1 MDSYEKLIKMINNG
15 KAHDSAFFVVSMDSP
30 TSCKVNDLPL
40 GKGDLYINE
49 YLLEYRPLKKGD
61 IVVLMKINS
70 EKYAIICKV
79 VEL

>member
-1 MDSYEKLIKMINNG
+1 MMNG
-15 KAHDSAFFVVSMDSP
+15 KAQECVFFIVAMDSP
-30 TSCKVNDLPL
+30 TTCKVNDLPL

-49 YLLEYRPLKKGD
+49 SLQKGDQLKKGD
-61 IVVLMKINS
+61 IVMLAKITS